1 MIFVYV
7 FIALLVL
14 VAFSKMLNTWK
25 LSDEIMDRKP
35 NLIVKGIFSASD
47 FLADLVSLKIFK

>member
-1 MIFVYV
+1 MIFLYI

-14 VAFSKMLNTWK
+14 VAFSKILNTWK
-25 LSDEIMDRKP
+25 LSDEIMERKP
-35 NLIVKGIFSASD
+35 NLIVKGLFGASD